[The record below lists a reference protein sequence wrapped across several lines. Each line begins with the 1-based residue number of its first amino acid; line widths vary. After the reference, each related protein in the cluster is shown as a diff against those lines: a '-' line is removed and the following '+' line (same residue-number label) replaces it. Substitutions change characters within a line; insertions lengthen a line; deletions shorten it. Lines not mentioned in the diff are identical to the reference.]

1 MGIHFVCHH
10 CSYALHVKDFQA
22 GKRGKCP
29 NCKGSFRIPAND
41 SPYSSAIEES
51 IESSAVTNL
60 RNSFQQANQK
70 TNGKQD
76 QSSSD
81 SIAIAMEPNPV
92 TKAVTSDSKKTSENV
107 PKSGDS
113 KSAKTVSKVAAVNQ
127 ESSIDSPVLPPAL
140 SEAANANWFV
150 RPPSGG
156 QFGPA
161 PSHLLMSWIT
171 ESRVTAESYLWREGF
186 ADWQLASEL
195 LPELFQ
201 EASGPSIAPPSLK
214 EILSDEPSNPTPGVL
229 EMNPDSASAT
239 RAGLLL
245 KKQMQKRRQQ
255 LIMIVMLAVIS
266 LILFGILIFVLVFQA
281 TKSPQPAQ
289 SYIPPGRATWEGES
303 TPANMFT
310 SSSLNQFVTRVG

>member
-41 SPYSSAIEES
+41 SSYSSAIEDSSEV
-51 IESSAVTNL
+51 SAVTNV
-60 RNSFQQANQK
+60 RNAFQQASK
-70 TNGKQD
+70 KASPKQD
-76 QSSSD
+76 QSSD

-92 TKAVTSDSKKTSENV
+92 SKSISNDSKKATDHSQ
-107 PKSGDS
+107 KSSDT
-113 KSAKTVSKVAAVNQ
+113 KTAKKESKVAAVKQ
-127 ESSIDSPVLPPAL
+127 KASIDSPMMPTAL
-140 SEAANANWFV
+140 NEAADANWFV

-161 PSHLLMSWIT
+161 PSHLLMAWIA
-171 ESRVTAESYLWREGF
+171 ECRVTAESYLWREGF

-195 LPELFQ
+195 VPELFQ
-201 EASGPSIAPPSLK
+201 GSSGTSKAPPSLT
-214 EILSDEPSNPTPGVL
+214 EILSDGASNPSVM
-229 EMNPDSASAT
+229 EIKPDSASAT

-255 LIMIVMLAVIS
+255 LMMIVMLAIVS

-289 SYIPPGRATWEGES
+289 SHIPSETLSYMGG
-303 TPANMFT
+303 
-310 SSSLNQFVTRVG
+310 

>member
-41 SPYSSAIEES
+41 SPYSSAIEDS
-51 IESSAVTNL
+51 SESSAVTNL
-60 RNSFQQANQK
+60 RNAFQQASNK
-70 TNGKQD
+70 VSGKQD
-76 QSSSD
+76 QSSD
-81 SIAIAMEPNPV
+81 SIAIAMEPAPV
-92 TKAVTSDSKKTSENV
+92 PKALTDDSKKGPESAQ
-107 PKSGDS
+107 KSSD
-113 KSAKTVSKVAAVNQ
+113 AKVAKKEPKVATVKQ
-127 ESSIDSPVLPPAL
+127 EASIDSPKMPTAL
-140 SEAANANWFV
+140 KDAADANWFV

-161 PSHLLMSWIT
+161 PSHLLMAWIA

-195 LPELFQ
+195 VPELFQ
-201 EASGPSIAPPSLK
+201 GTSGPSKAPPSLT
-214 EILSDEPSNPTPGVL
+214 EILSNGSSNPTPSVL
-229 EMNPDSASAT
+229 EINSDSASAT

-255 LIMIVMLAVIS
+255 LTMIVMLAVVS
-266 LILFGILIFVLVFQA
+266 LILFGILIFVLVLQA

-289 SYIPPGRATWEGES
+289 SYIPSETLSYMGG
-303 TPANMFT
+303 
-310 SSSLNQFVTRVG
+310 